1 MARPRSA
8 QAHQKVLT
16 AAVGLFSERGI
27 DATSMD
33 AIAEASGV
41 SKATIYKH
49 WPDKDA
55 LCLEVMGYLHG
66 LDEEPPVFDSGD
78 LRADLI
84 AQLQYQPA
92 ADRKALR
99 EKMVPHMIAYASR
112 NRVLG
117 AAWRARVIEPARVAL
132 ANILKRGER
141 RGVLRR
147 GIDPEV
153 GIALL
158 LGPMMYRHIFCQK
171 LGRKAPKDLE
181 VQVADAFLAAFGRA
195 QMGKES
201 AKQRLGRGVSR
212 EARARSRTDD
222 RA

>member
-8 QAHQKVLT
+8 QAHKKVID
-16 AAVGLFSERGI
+16 AAVHLFSERGI

-33 AIAEASGV
+33 AIAETSGV

-49 WPDKDA
+49 WPDKDS

-66 LDEEPPVFDSGD
+66 LDEDPPVFDSGRD
-78 LRADLI
+78 SAAFRADLI

-112 NRVLG
+112 NQTLG
-117 AAWRARVIEPARVAL
+117 AAWRARVVEPARVAL
-132 ANILKRGER
+132 ANMIKRGEK

-147 GIDPEV
+147 GIDPEI

-158 LGPMMYRHIFCQK
+158 LGPMIYRHVFTSK
-171 LGRKAPKDLE
+171 LGAKAPKDLE
-181 VQVADAFLAAFGRA
+181 VHVAEAFLAAFAPQKRKPAGR
-195 QMGKES
+195 
-201 AKQRLGRGVSR
+201 
-212 EARARSRTDD
+212 
-222 RA
+222 

>member
-8 QAHQKVLT
+8 QAHKKVID
-16 AAVGLFSERGI
+16 AAVQLFSERGI

-49 WPDKDA
+49 WPDKDS

-66 LDEEPPVFDSGD
+66 LDEQPPSFDSGD
-78 LRADLI
+78 YRADLI

-92 ADRKALR
+92 ADRQALR
-99 EKMVPHMIAYASR
+99 EKMTPHMIAYASR
-112 NRVLG
+112 NLAIG
-117 AAWRARVIEPARVAL
+117 AIWRSRIVEPARVAL
-132 ANILKRGER
+132 ANIIKRGEK
-141 RGVLRR
+141 RGILRR

-158 LGPMMYRHIFCQK
+158 LGPMLYRRIFTQK
-171 LGRKAPKDLE
+171 LGQKAPKDLE
-181 VQVADAFLAAFGRA
+181 THVADAFLAAFAA
-195 QMGKES
+195 QKQKEKKS
-201 AKQRLGRGVSR
+201 A
-212 EARARSRTDD
+212 ARPRRS
-222 RA
+222 

>member
-8 QAHQKVLT
+8 LAHRKVVD
-16 AAVGLFSERGI
+16 AAVQLFSERGI

-49 WPDKDA
+49 WLDKDS

-78 LRADLI
+78 YRADLI
-84 AQLQYQPA
+84 AQLQYHPA
-92 ADRKALR
+92 ADRQALR
-99 EKMVPHMIAYASR
+99 EKMMPHMIAYASR

-117 AAWRARVIEPARVAL
+117 AVWRARVVEPARVAL
-132 ANILKRGER
+132 TDILKRGEK
-141 RGVLRR
+141 RGILRN

-158 LGPMMYRHIFCQK
+158 LGPMMYRHVFIQK
-171 LGRKAPKDLE
+171 QGQKGPKDLE
-181 VQVADAFLAAFGRA
+181 VQVADAFLAAFGT
-195 QMGKES
+195 G
-201 AKQRLGRGVSR
+201 KQRL
-212 EARARSRTDD
+212 ARK
-222 RA
+222 